1 MQRVV
6 FVLLVAVNAAAA
18 LQAQADESGD
28 AVADGAVSTSRETAP
43 PAAAIESLCCRPS
56 AFTVDVDTLCL
67 QPARGN
73 GVTLGRTFDVTNGNT
88 LETLSSND
96 AGFDMQAGLRFRLL
110 WQRDACTA
118 WEGVYFGM
126 QTWDGGSSI
135 TPDFAVAGTL
145 ADSPWTQTDKLV
157 GGFDQSLS
165 FHSMARLNNV
175 EINRR
180 RLLDCNCGASI
191 EWLAGL
197 RYIQWDESLTLDGL
211 NSLPPAF
218 EELEVR
224 CQNQM
229 VGPQIGAEVRRNWD
243 HWYLTVEGKAALM
256 ANIYRQRRSNMNS
269 SGVQPNGYPAIAPLD
284 DDNSGGC
291 VAGAV
296 DLSIVAAASAW
307 RTFLGPRWISI
318 ALSHRTCPGA
328 GAARRLRPKRR
339 RLPAWPNGRP
349 RVELVTFSSA
359 RFLPGGR
366 PIGSCR
372 SSPRT
377 NRSPGKRKADRRM
390 SWP

>member
-1 MQRVV
+1 MSQSLNKRPKVHQEFRLLDATRKFMYNPSWSAAMQRVV

-296 DLSIVAAASAW
+296 DLSIVAALP
-307 RTFLGPRWISI
+307 LGE
-318 ALSHRTCPGA
+318 H
-328 GAARRLRPKRR
+328 
-339 RLPAWPNGRP
+339 
-349 RVELVTFSSA
+349 FSA
-359 RFLPGGR
+359 RGGYQLLYLTGLAQAPAQLGGFDRSGDVFLHGPMAGLEL
-366 PIGSCR
+366 
-372 SSPRT
+372 
-377 NRSPGKRKADRRM
+377 N
-390 SWP
+390 W